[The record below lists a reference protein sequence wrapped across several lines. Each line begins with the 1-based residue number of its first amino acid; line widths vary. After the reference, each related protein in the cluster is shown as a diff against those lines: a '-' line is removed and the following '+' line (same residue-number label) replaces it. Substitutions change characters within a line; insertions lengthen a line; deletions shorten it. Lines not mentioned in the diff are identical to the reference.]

1 MKSMDEKAVSE
12 VIGVVLL
19 ISVTVLGVAL
29 VAVTYF
35 SQPAPSEIPHVSVV
49 AGATAD
55 NATFILSHEGGDALA
70 EGSYRIYVE
79 TESGLEDQ
87 TDKFALEGDDDV
99 WSIGENLTYKG
110 TPGRVVISVVD
121 SGGGEMMIAE
131 PAYVAGAVDAGG
143 YVDEG
148 GSGTMPAAAPPATPG
163 EGPFV
168 KNKDGVSLFEEV
180 NFYPGKNQ
188 DLNNLTFSGNG
199 GNDVATL
206 EANFTLQ
213 NVDRVDFLL
222 YPLKKPPGNDEKKV
236 EINRSIVN
244 GSDGNYTW
252 DVKKSALNPVNN
264 GDKYVMILIAYNS
277 TDHVIGVSARVV
289 PVIGLK

>member
-35 SQPAPSEIPHVSVV
+35 SQPAPSEIPHVNVV

-148 GSGTMPAAAPPATPG
+148 GSGTMPVVTVMPMPTPELVAIVLPEAG
-163 EGPFV
+163 GDLVTNNQEFIAKVNASNTAYVHLILYALSGVGSAGSEEGNQDES
-168 KNKDGVSLFEEV
+168 KNKMIVINMTPSKTIALFYNHTVQNINSMQNGNADTKVSMTV
-180 NFYPGKNQ
+180 IAY
-188 DLNNLTFSGNG
+188 DANNTPIASAVEIGILKKHNNG
-199 GNDVATL
+199 G
-206 EANFTLQ
+206 
-213 NVDRVDFLL
+213 
-222 YPLKKPPGNDEKKV
+222 
-236 EINRSIVN
+236 
-244 GSDGNYTW
+244 
-252 DVKKSALNPVNN
+252 
-264 GDKYVMILIAYNS
+264 
-277 TDHVIGVSARVV
+277 
-289 PVIGLK
+289 

>member
-49 AGATAD
+49 AGVTAD
-55 NATFILSHEGGDALA
+55 NATFVLLHEGGDALT
-70 EGSYRIYVE
+70 EGNYRIYVDSG
-79 TESGLEDQ
+79 SGLENQ

-121 SGGGEMMIAE
+121 SGGGEIMIAE

-148 GSGTMPAAAPPATPG
+148 GSGTVPVVTVTPG
-163 EGPFV
+163 EETPFSSPIVITYPSIEGPI
-168 KNKDGVSLFEEV
+168 KWNKDV
-180 NFYPGKNQ
+180 NY
-188 DLNNLTFSGNG
+188 T
-199 GNDVATL
+199 ATVD
-206 EANFTLQ
+206 ANAT
-213 NVDRVDFLL
+213 RVDLVVYDFSETSW
-222 YPLKKPPGNDEKKV
+222 NKV
-236 EINRSIVN
+236 RVYTMENTTPEIYYKVLGIAGHTAESGHDVSITV
-244 GSDGNYTW
+244 
-252 DVKKSALNPVNN
+252 
-264 GDKYVMILIAYNS
+264 IAYNE
-277 TDHVIGVSARVV
+277 TEVIGYDTIIVKT
-289 PVIGLK
+289 IN

>member
-99 WSIGENLTYKG
+99 WSIGENLTYTG

-121 SGGGEMMIAE
+121 SGGAETMIAE
-131 PAYVAGAVDAGG
+131 PVYVAGVVDTGGYVDAGG
-143 YVDEG
+143 
-148 GSGTMPAAAPPATPG
+148 SGTVTYSGGDNESEEMPVLIVIPEIGTVMDFIKGDSPDHGHGHG
-163 EGPFV
+163 EGHYYSPV
-168 KNKDGVSLFEEV
+168 TANV
-180 NFYPGKNQ
+180 
-188 DLNNLTFSGNG
+188 T
-199 GNDVATL
+199 DVHV
-206 EANFTLQ
+206 E
-213 NVDRVDFLL
+213 RVDIIIYDYEESSAFFMHHKDV
-222 YPLKKPPGNDEKKV
+222 YRDPASGAYETTFESTHGAIKDVTTVVVVAIAFNETDAVVGYDAHKV
-236 EINRSIVN
+236 DIS
-244 GSDGNYTW
+244 
-252 DVKKSALNPVNN
+252 
-264 GDKYVMILIAYNS
+264 LIS
-277 TDHVIGVSARVV
+277 
-289 PVIGLK
+289 